1 MISTYPRKIATNPDG
16 SKYLAYD
23 MDAIAEERA
32 RELIGYRHLMNGKH
46 NIRIAKCGGRWLS
59 FIRRGTPQFE
69 RQLARQHVARLN
81 GEI

>member
-1 MISTYPRKIATNPDG
+1 M
-16 SKYLAYD
+16 AYD
-23 MDAIAEERA
+23 AGSMSEERA

-46 NIRIAKCGGRWLS
+46 NIRIAKCGGRWLT